1 MATHSRIVAWKIP
14 WAEEPGGLKSIG
26 SPRIG
31 QKKKRERERAR
42 EKKFF
47 PILYKILFRVKTSV
61 QRFTCS

>member
-1 MATHSRIVAWKIP
+1 MGRGTWRAKVHRVTKNWTK
-14 WAEEPGGLKSIG
+14 K
-26 SPRIG
+26 
-31 QKKKRERERAR
+31 KKKRERERAR